1 MKKRVIKINEEL
13 QIEII
18 KTKNETETYLIENGE
33 KRVLSILETDE
44 YFWCDVLY
52 DENYIIVYSRGD
64 MFTQIPL
71 VIEVAYNIKTKK
83 MVDLSNREL
92 KKLLENRFLF
102 KKYFDLKDVLSFI
115 NDVDLKLVSS
125 KDGLI
130 RLKEYLTSGNE
141 QVDRQKIIEYIL
153 KEYPILEKY
162 SSIENPPYV
171 KDYLKLI
178 EEIGESYFC
187 FHSMPIDLGE
197 ETKMMVKS
205 KDNN

>member
-18 KTKNETETYLIENGE
+18 KTKSETETYLIENGE

-102 KKYFDLKDVLSFI
+102 KKYFDLKDVLSTDFI
-115 NDVDLKLVSS
+115 RIRFPLV
-125 KDGLI
+125 
-130 RLKEYLTSGNE
+130 
-141 QVDRQKIIEYIL
+141 
-153 KEYPILEKY
+153 KY
-162 SSIENPPYV
+162 N
-171 KDYLKLI
+171 L
-178 EEIGESYFC
+178 
-187 FHSMPIDLGE
+187 
-197 ETKMMVKS
+197 
-205 KDNN
+205 